1 MNSSNNKDNN
11 KVVMNSSPE
20 NMAAI
25 ESTGRSRRKVRDM
38 TGRYSLT
45 HKGMLATQ
53 QSPKNSAN
61 KTSTGR

>member
-1 MNSSNNKDNN
+1 MNSSNNKDDNN
-11 KVVMNSSPE
+11 KVVLNSSPE
-20 NMAAI
+20 NMAAK

-53 QSPKNSAN
+53 
-61 KTSTGR
+61 

>member
-1 MNSSNNKDNN
+1 MNSSNNKEDN
-11 KVVMNSSPE
+11 KVVLNSSPE
-20 NMAAI
+20 NMAAK

-53 QSPKNSAN
+53 
-61 KTSTGR
+61 